1 LRRSTVLGIKRI
13 DHVCQ
18 VVEKLDD
25 RVPMLTDLL
34 GMEVASKFENQFA
47 GYNGVTLDIPGK
59 GTQWELLE
67 PRGEDSFLVKFL
79 AERGPGLHHVTFQV
93 ESVEESVKALKEY
106 GYEPFGYRAHGPYK
120 EVFVHPKDTGGV
132 LIQLY
137 EGDWE

>member
-1 LRRSTVLGIKRI
+1 
-13 DHVCQ
+13 
-18 VVEKLDD
+18 
-25 RVPMLTDLL
+25 MLTDLL
-34 GMEVASKFENQFA
+34 GMSVATKFENPHA

-67 PRGEDSFLVKFL
+67 PRGENSFLVKFL
-79 AERGPGLHHVTFQV
+79 EERGPGLHHVTFQV
-93 ESVEESVKALKEY
+93 QDIDEAVKGVEAY

-120 EVFVHPKDTGGV
+120 EVFLHPKDTGGV